1 METIKRDIVQKTVDC
16 LAEEGMK
23 YVGKTLIQ
31 SFNYCMM
38 GNFACF
44 FAFFLASADF
54 FQNRSFSKKEGIKFV
69 GKASITQFHS
79 CMLGNFACL
88 FLSSDFFQES
98 GTKLAQNFREK

>member
-1 METIKRDIVQKTVDC
+1 METIKRNIVQKTVDC

-44 FAFFLASADF
+44 FAFFWRLLIKCRSKQSGHRSDCS
-54 FQNRSFSKKEGIKFV
+54 NRSSLFWGHTVCHRGFLNISVDEKK
-69 GKASITQFHS
+69 AD
-79 CMLGNFACL
+79 
-88 FLSSDFFQES
+88 DFCYDWPF
-98 GTKLAQNFREK
+98 KV